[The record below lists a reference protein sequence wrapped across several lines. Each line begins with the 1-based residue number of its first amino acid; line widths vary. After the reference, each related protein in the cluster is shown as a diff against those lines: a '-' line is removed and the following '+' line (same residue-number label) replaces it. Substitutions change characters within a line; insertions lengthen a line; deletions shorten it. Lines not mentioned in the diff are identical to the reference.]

1 MVDYSVLT
9 EDQKGRQLHPV
20 LANTAKDGSGT
31 WYIPLVDSSGQF
43 LLSALPTGT
52 NVIGKVG
59 HNITGIGHGYKVVT
73 TAGSDE
79 CIVASST
86 PAKTVIIQAQTD
98 NTTAVAVGATGV
110 DASIATGTGII
121 LYPGDWTPPI
131 DVDNLT
137 DIYVD
142 ALSSGEGVRYIYLT

>member
-1 MVDYSVLT
+1 MTINNDLF
-9 EDQKGRQLHPV
+9 DDKGRVVRPV
-20 LANTAKDGSGT
+20 LSNTAKDGSGT
-31 WYIPLVDSSGQF
+31 WYFPLVDSAGH
-43 LLSALPTGT
+43 LLVSHGAST
-52 NVIGKVG
+52 
-59 HNITGIGHGYKVVT
+59 IGHGYKVVT

-79 CIVASST
+79 CLVASTT

-98 NTTAVAVGATGV
+98 NTTAVAIGGTGV
-110 DASIATGTGII
+110 DAAIAMGTGII

-142 ALSSGEGVRYIYLT
+142 ALSSGEGVRYIYMA